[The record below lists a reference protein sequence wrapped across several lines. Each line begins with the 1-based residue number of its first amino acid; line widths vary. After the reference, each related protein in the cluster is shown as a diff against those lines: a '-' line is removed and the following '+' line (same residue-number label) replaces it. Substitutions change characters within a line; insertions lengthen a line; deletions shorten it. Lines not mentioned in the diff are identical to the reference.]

1 MDLGTVFYVAAFGLI
16 VIGIAGIVLSRH
28 LLRVLFAVS
37 ILEAGANLL
46 LVISGFRPDG
56 EAPIALD
63 GVFPAVM
70 VDPVP
75 QALVLTSIVIGVG
88 GLALALSI
96 ALRLHR
102 RYATLDMAELR
113 RRMAADIDRE
123 AGLEPESS
131 HHLPGA
137 TAPATIDRGPQ

>member
-1 MDLGTVFYVAAFGLI
+1 MNVEPGIIFYVAAFGLI
-16 VIGIAGIVLSRH
+16 LIGISGIVMSSH
-28 LLRVLFAVS
+28 LLRVLFAIT

-46 LVISGFRPDG
+46 LVISGFRPGGD
-56 EAPIALD
+56 APIAVD

-96 ALRLHR
+96 TLRLYQ
-102 RYATLDMAELR
+102 RYGTLDLAELGR
-113 RRMAADIDRE
+113 TSDDKIYGQAAIV
-123 AGLEPESS
+123 LK
-131 HHLPGA
+131 
-137 TAPATIDRGPQ
+137 